1 MIQED
6 SKLTNSDKVNAL
18 SQYVQLNLSAFQSLR
33 NKNYKLA
40 MSQFEKCI
48 DIAKDLD
55 DMKHVESLTNH
66 GICQFFCGNFEEAFD
81 YLEKAKEISTRLYD
95 GSFDKQIQF
104 LHLRVIS
111 NLSLTALSLNKISE
125 CRAQFNTCIDIIR
138 NSSTSQSDK
147 AEMLKEMVFIFFRL
161 DSLSKYYEV
170 NQNILENNIGDDV
183 WNNENATTK
192 MVNKCLFGLHKSL
205 RENNFQYWF
214 NVLSEEVSKSKRMRD
229 SSGFVFLLINQMA
242 ACYCC
247 KGKVN
252 DNLKTTLTNL
262 VKYYQDQYNKDLK
275 FKEKN
280 INTILSDF
288 KARIEV
294 AVEIYKRI
302 WDLENELADAMS
314 NNNNSN
320 QNNINNGNKYLIKIL
335 FKHAINYLSNDEN
348 ANTDVKNQIELALK
362 LIENDEIDCSMIS
375 IMNINNEI
383 TKSLKILINNLTI
396 IKKKII
402 LKSQL
407 NRFKYNTLNYIHMS
421 ECMEKKY
428 LISLEYLKEKLEKL
442 STGYELIKFNFTSKG
457 TTKHVYQIGMVKDQY
472 HLLIYKTKND
482 LQSGKQMK
490 VIPLTEM
497 IKISFCCESDNLKKR
512 IASKQFKDFKPWLF
526 LSLHF
531 AKRTIDLYFDD
542 DNTVNEWF
550 LGLYYYMWKISERK
564 DNVPKINLFFFNK
577 LKMKLLYKMK
587 EMKGELEI
595 LDQIKTFANENEVEF
610 QSMPIAKAVLLYMK
624 IVENLNT
631 NQIHE

>member
-1 MIQED
+1 MIQEE
-6 SKLTNSDKVNAL
+6 SKLTNTDKITAL

-33 NKNYKLA
+33 NKNYKTA
-40 MSQFEKCI
+40 MATFEKCI

-66 GICQFFCGNFEEAFD
+66 AVCQFFCGNFEEAFD

-104 LHLRVIS
+104 LHLRVIC

-125 CRAQFNTCIDIIR
+125 CKSQFNTCIDIIR
-138 NSSTSQSDK
+138 NSSTTQSEK
-147 AEMLKEMVFIFFRL
+147 GEMLREMVFIFFRL

-170 NQNILENNIGDDV
+170 NQNILENNMNDDV
-183 WNNENATTK
+183 WNNETTTTK

-214 NVLSEEVSKSKRMRD
+214 NCLSEEVSKSKRMRD

-247 KGKVN
+247 RGKVN
-252 DNLKTTLTNL
+252 DNLKSTLTNL

-302 WDLENELADAMS
+302 WDLENEI
-314 NNNNSN
+314 NVIENVP
-320 QNNINNGNKYLIKIL
+320 QPTNNGNKYLVRLL
-335 FKHAINYLSNDEN
+335 FKHAINYLNKEENRNDE
-348 ANTDVKNQIELALK
+348 VKGQIELALK
-362 LIENDEIDCSMIS
+362 LLENDEIDCSMIN

-383 TKSLKILINNLTI
+383 TKSLKILVENLTI

-402 LKSQL
+402 LKEHL
-407 NRFKYNTLNYIHMS
+407 NIFKYNTLNYVKMS
-421 ECMEKKY
+421 ECMQKKY
-428 LISLEYLKEKLEKL
+428 VISLNYLKEKLEKL
-442 STGYELIKFNFTSKG
+442 EQGNELIKFNFTSKG
-457 TTKHVYQIGMVKDQY
+457 IMKHVYQIGMIKEKY
-472 HLLIYKTKND
+472 HLIVYKNKSD
-482 LQSGKQMK
+482 QMANK
-490 VIPLTEM
+490 AMRTIPLTEM
-497 IKISFCCESDNLKKR
+497 IKISFCCSSDNLKKR
-512 IASKQFKDFKPWLF
+512 IMQKQIKDFKPWLF

-531 AKRTIDLYFDD
+531 AKRTIDLYFDND
-542 DNTVNEWF
+542 DLINDWF
-550 LGLYYYMWKISERK
+550 LGIYYYMWKVSERS
-564 DNVPKINLFFFNK
+564 DNLPKINLFYLNK
-577 LKMKLLYKMK
+577 LKLKLLYKLK
-587 EMKGELEI
+587 ETKGDLPI
-595 LDQIKTFANENEVEF
+595 LDQIKTFSTENEIEF
-610 QSMPIAKAVLLYMK
+610 QSLPISKAILLYVK
-624 IVENLNT
+624 VCEKLKTENN
-631 NQIHE
+631 